1 MKNGEIFAERRAHPR
16 YKVNF
21 PVKYCF
27 VDDKND
33 IKNILELS
41 KKDSIA
47 LTRDISLG
55 GMQIT
60 VEQPVN
66 AGDILA
72 FEIPL
77 PGGSQTLSACAE
89 VIWTNGNIGGL
100 HFLIIGEEDLTALIA
115 YLKKLGFR
123 S

>member
-1 MKNGEIFAERRAHPR
+1 MEDAKMFIDRRAHPR
-16 YKVNF
+16 YQVQF

-27 VDDKND
+27 VRDKNE
-33 IKNILELS
+33 INAIQEFS
-41 KKDSIA
+41 KKDVVA
-47 LTRDISLG
+47 VTRDISLG
-55 GMQIT
+55 GMQIAL
-60 VEQPVN
+60 EQPLQ

-77 PGGSQTLSACAE
+77 PGGSPPLSACAE
-89 VIWTNGNIGGL
+89 VVWTNGNIGGL
-100 HFLIIGEEDLTALIA
+100 HFLILGEEDLTVLKA